1 MTISESEELGKI
13 ESNILMTVEA
23 STDPYPPKQLLRAL
37 RKDGF
42 SDDLIRAAIWFLVDA
57 NRLGFDRHRQ
67 LISMNSSTRN
77 G

>member
-1 MTISESEELGKI
+1 MTVSEFEKI
-13 ESNILMTVEA
+13 GQIENNILMTVE
-23 STDPYPPKQLLRAL
+23 SSSDPYPPKQLLRAL
-37 RKDGF
+37 REDGF